1 MLGHT
6 AHHKQ
11 NYIMKKTIALIV
23 AASTLGLSGCCTA
36 HHVSK
41 WEYKQLP
48 PDRGSSRVS
57 DDALNKL
64 GEEGWSVVG
73 VGNDN
78 GVSIYILKRAK
89 K

>member
-1 MLGHT
+1 
-6 AHHKQ
+6 
-11 NYIMKKTIALIV
+11 MKKAITLIV
-23 AASTLGLSGCCTA
+23 AASTLWLSGCCTT

-41 WEYKQLP
+41 WEYKQLL
-48 PDRGSSRVS
+48 PDRGSTRAT